1 MNRRL
6 SAVDHSAG
14 MRMKRALVDMAGA
27 FAVLALYIGIM
38 VLMVN
43 ELEAE
48 DAHRH
53 APANF
58 PGDEVE
64 WHRQDAGAGTEE
76 LAAGG

>member
-38 VLMVN
+38 ALMVR
-43 ELEAE
+43 ELEVE

-53 APANF
+53 APAEF
-58 PGDEVE
+58 HGQDDQRYRPYPGP
-64 WHRQDAGAGTEE
+64 GTEE
-76 LAAGG
+76 LTARD

>member
-1 MNRRL
+1 MNRRH
-6 SAVDHSAG
+6 AVDHSAG

-43 ELEAE
+43 ELEVE

-58 PGDEVE
+58 HGQEVE
-64 WHRQDAGAGTEE
+64 WHREDAGPRNEE
-76 LAAGG
+76 FTARD